1 MGTAASVLPQQK
13 KSKWSVVKQKKKVL
27 NKEALKVIE
36 VLHEELEAPLDGSD
50 FPSGERLK
58 YHALNEVRRLR
69 AKILNMTRV
78 PETDCYAKTLKKEK
92 AARFA
97 LKRNP
102 EKTQRSTNYDR
113 KRLDQAKVQHVI
125 TPSSELTAVHAG
137 MYAGGILR
145 EVSCSTPRFNTE
157 PSTSTTTTGGS
168 TTTTTSTLVP
178 YNIFIRRAVINL
190 PSIPTRFSDGTKSK
204 VNRVL
209 KVAEVDQKANLTL
222 IDAPPTRPEPNV
234 VSVLIAVTPDQ
245 EGQMLKGF
253 PTLYLSSNPDTALKR
268 VRKIKRKQC
277 SQLMCGVD

>member
-1 MGTAASVLPQQK
+1 M
-13 KSKWSVVKQKKKVL
+13 VKQKKKVL

-36 VLHEELEAPLDGSD
+36 VLHEELEAPVDGSD

-102 EKTQRSTNYDR
+102 EKTQRSDNYDQN
-113 KRLDQAKVQHVI
+113 RLDQAKVEHVI
-125 TPSSELTAVHAG
+125 TPSSALTAVQAG

-145 EVSCSTPRFNTE
+145 EVSCSTPRSSTE
-157 PSTSTTTTGGS
+157 PSTSTATTT

-209 KVAEVDQKANLTL
+209 KVAEVDTKANLTL
-222 IDAPPTRPEPNV
+222 IDFPPTRPEPNV

-268 VRKIKRKQC
+268 VRKIKNIFVWIDELILFFHFFFFSTKNNRHG
-277 SQLMCGVD
+277 MN